1 MKFFRAISHRTFFIK
16 LTSWEYWPFGIIQ
29 APMFVYWIWY
39 ALKARSLLYFS
50 ASNPSILTGGMMGES
65 KFDVLNLVPEEVK
78 PKTVLIKLPS
88 SREQVLEEMKK
99 NALTFPVIFKPDLGE
114 RGWMVRRINTEQEID
129 KYLTEIKIDFLIQVL
144 VELPLEFGVYY
155 VRFPSEENGFVNSIV
170 VKEFLFIEGDGKK
183 NIQQLILEKDRAK
196 LQWKT
201 LKEVYKDQL
210 DEVLA
215 CGKRIE
221 LISIGNHCLGTKFLN
236 GNHLITEKLSASFDT
251 ISKQV
256 KDFYFGRYDLRCASL
271 QDLENGNV
279 KIVELNGCGAEPAHI
294 YQPGSSLWDAI
305 RVLITHWKNM
315 YRISSENH
323 RRGVPYLSLKEGREI
338 YKKLKALKS
347 ASL

>member
-39 ALKARSLLYFS
+39 ALKERSLLYFS

-315 YRISSENH
+315 YRISTENH

-338 YKKLKALKS
+338 YKKLKVLKS

>member
-1 MKFFRAISHRTFFIK
+1 
-16 LTSWEYWPFGIIQ
+16 
-29 APMFVYWIWY
+29 MFVYWIWY

-315 YRISSENH
+315 YRISTENH